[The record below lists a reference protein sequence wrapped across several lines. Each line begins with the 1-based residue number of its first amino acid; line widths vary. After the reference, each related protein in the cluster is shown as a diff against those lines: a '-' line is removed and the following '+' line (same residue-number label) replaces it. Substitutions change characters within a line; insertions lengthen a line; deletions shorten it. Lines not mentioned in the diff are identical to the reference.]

1 MDFVYSSGFSK
12 KYKKLIAKDKSK
24 VEERLR
30 LFAEDEFHPLLS
42 NHKLHGEYA
51 NCRSINITG
60 DIRIVYEKLSTQ
72 KYYLR
77 AIGTHSELY
86 E

>member
-1 MDFVYSSGFSK
+1 MDFVYSSDFSK
-12 KYKKLIAKDKSK
+12 KYKKLTGKDKSK
-24 VEERLR
+24 VEERLS
-30 LFAEDEFHPLLS
+30 LFVENEYHPLLS
-42 NHKLHGEYA
+42 NHKLHGECS